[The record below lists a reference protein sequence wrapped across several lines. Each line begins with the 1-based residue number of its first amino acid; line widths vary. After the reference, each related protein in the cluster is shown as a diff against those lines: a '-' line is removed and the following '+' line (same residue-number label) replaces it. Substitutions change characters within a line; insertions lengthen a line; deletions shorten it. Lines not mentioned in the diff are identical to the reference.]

1 MFILLLEI
9 IGVNLKLLKE
19 DLIVN
24 VIDYVIFW
32 IYILGV
38 KGKYKIKLEE
48 YFMYLLMRKIFVD
61 MYVDFEND

>member
-9 IGVNLKLLKE
+9 IGVSLKLLKE

-38 KGKYKIKLEE
+38 KGIYKIILEE
-48 YFMYLLMRKIFVD
+48 YFMYLLMR
-61 MYVDFEND
+61 

>member
-38 KGKYKIKLEE
+38 KGIYKIILEE

-61 MYVDFEND
+61 MYVDF

>member
-38 KGKYKIKLEE
+38 KGKYKIILEE

-61 MYVDFEND
+61 MYVDF

>member
-24 VIDYVIFW
+24 VIEYVIFW

-38 KGKYKIKLEE
+38 KGKYKIILEE

>member
-38 KGKYKIKLEE
+38 KGKYKIILEE